1 MSKILYS
8 NINDPRIFVYRDENI
23 EYGVTLNFAHKKSRV
38 MMVVWLLL
46 AVIPNVLT
54 WVCSLRIVGIFL
66 AFVYDLCLVIGI
78 GVVSFRGASRD
89 LKRHPGPRGPRA

>member
-8 NINDPRIFVYRDENI
+8 NINDPRIFVYSDENI

-54 WVCSLRIVGIFL
+54 
-66 AFVYDLCLVIGI
+66 
-78 GVVSFRGASRD
+78 
-89 LKRHPGPRGPRA
+89 

>member
-8 NINDPRIFVYRDENI
+8 SINDPRIFVYSDENI

-66 AFVYDLCLVIGI
+66 VFVYDLCLVIGSC
-78 GVVSFRGASRD
+78 VVSFRGASRD
-89 LKRHPGPRGPRA
+89 LKRHPGSRGPRA